1 VRWAQI
7 VAAIDAGATGV
18 FLIVSP
24 TLFVSLVFGS
34 DLSEPGRVIGHLGG
48 LALVSLVIACWPTT
62 NVPTAAALQALLF
75 YNLVATGY
83 LVHLGIAGKLVGE
96 LLWAEAALHT
106 VLTILL
112 AVAWFTQTPKRDVYA
127 AKRGGQM

>member
-7 VAAIDAGATGV
+7 VAAIDAGATGLI
-18 FLIVSP
+18 LIVRP
-24 TLFVSLVFGS
+24 ALFASLVFGG

-48 LALVSLVIACWPTT
+48 LVLISLVIACWPISDG
-62 NVPTAAALQALLF
+62 PTPSALLAMLF

-83 LVHLGIAGKLVGE
+83 LVHLGVAGKLVGE
-96 LLWAEAALHT
+96 LLWAEAALHA

-112 AVAWFTQTPKRDVYA
+112 AVAWFTQAPKRNVYA
-127 AKRGGQM
+127 AKRGG